1 MIQLTYQELYRIN
14 PLEARKILLKT
25 FEETGGN
32 VLRTAKTL
40 RCSQNTVK
48 KFVRRQQMG
57 LSLANLSRRPRH
69 SPRQT
74 AKEIEELVVKERK
87 LTNFGRLRLAYHI
100 REKHGPQLSSFPTGD
115 PVRTPSAISS
125 DVMSS
130 PNLGRGEANSAPSPT
145 TTGIRSIP
153 CSTSR

>member
-14 PLEARKILLKT
+14 PVEARKILLRT
-25 FEETGGN
+25 FRETQGN
-32 VLRTAKTL
+32 TLRTAKAL
-40 RCSQNTVK
+40 HCSRNTVK

-57 LSLANLSRRPRH
+57 LSLEDLSRRPLR

-100 REKHGPQLSSFPTGD
+100 REKHGLELSSFPAGT
-115 PVRTPSAISS
+115 
-125 DVMSS
+125 
-130 PNLGRGEANSAPSPT
+130 L
-145 TTGIRSIP
+145 
-153 CSTSR
+153 